1 MSTDEVDNT
10 NEVNDENASKD
21 RKNSRRQRQQLRFVE
36 DEPEDKEPKSPST
49 FKPPT
54 RASRFL
60 SICEPSIELPK
71 VDLFRLRQLHN
82 QTVDEK
88 DSTELTN
95 EEFDKIP
102 FKYE

>member
-1 MSTDEVDNT
+1 MSTDNT
-10 NEVNDENASKD
+10 NEINDENASI
-21 RKNSRRQRQQLRFVE
+21 RRRNSRRQRQQLRFVE
-36 DEPEDKEPKSPST
+36 DEQEDKERKSSST
-49 FKPPT
+49 FMPPT

-71 VDLFRLRQLHN
+71 VNLLRLRHLHN
-82 QTVDEK
+82 QTVEEK
-88 DSTELTN
+88 DSTEMTD